1 VRIKYTFITGE
12 SVEADVPEEVGN
24 IILEIEKSQELKNRS
39 ETRRHESL
47 SLFDKDIKSVDLST
61 DIFGNV
67 LKNLETDRL
76 YAAIAKLKPKE
87 KELLYNLYLKSN
99 SMSQTAYAKILGI
112 TENAVQLRLAK
123 IKKKLK
129 ELL

>member
-1 VRIKYTFITGE
+1 VKIKYIFITGE
-12 SVEADVPEEVGN
+12 SVEVDVTEEIAN
-24 IILEIEKSQELKNRS
+24 IILEIEKSQELKNRA

-47 SLFDKDIKSVDLST
+47 SLFDKDIKNADLST

-67 LKNLETDRL
+67 FKNLEKDRL
-76 YAAIAKLKPKE
+76 YAAIDKLKPEE
-87 KELLYNLYLKSN
+87 KELLYNLYFKSN
-99 SMSQTAYAKILGI
+99 SMTQAAYAKILGI
-112 TENAVQLRLAK
+112 TENTVQLRLAK